1 MAGNTPTRPWT
12 AWPGDEL
19 RGNLH
24 TSEDQAKIA
33 HGVWFSSRRQAED
46 QMEAEAS

>member
-1 MAGNTPTRPWT
+1 MVGNAPAQAWT

-19 RGNLH
+19 RGDFH
-24 TSEDQAKIA
+24 IAEDQAKTA
-33 HGVWFSSRRQAED
+33 RRWLGGRRQAKD